1 MNPTLPPK
9 EWPLD
14 ALAAKMKQYC
24 YLLDDLT
31 PELLI
36 QESDGGDYEALR
48 DYLRQRGVDAYWQKV
63 GEVNSL
69 WFCSSCP
76 GWLFLQS
83 MMHSKWAMWGRYSLS
98 TALMPAC
105 MAGRCW
111 REAQQ
116 V

>member
-1 MNPTLPPK
+1 
-9 EWPLD
+9 
-14 ALAAKMKQYC
+14 
-24 YLLDDLT
+24 
-31 PELLI
+31 
-36 QESDGGDYEALR
+36 
-48 DYLRQRGVDAYWQKV
+48 
-63 GEVNSL
+63 
-69 WFCSSCP
+69 
-76 GWLFLQS
+76 